1 MTVLFFRR
9 TLAAAALCAVVLPA
23 FAQKTTARDALRR
36 FVTEAKTASGRFT
49 QTVTDKAG
57 QVIDGPSTGRF
68 AFERPS
74 RFAWKT
80 EKPYVQDIV
89 SDGKTIRLYDKD
101 LDQLTVKSAETMVSG
116 APAALLFG
124 RAEALENFT
133 LTEVKAPEGAV
144 TAVKA
149 EPKTQDAAFVSAVVG
164 FDAAGLP
171 AVLVL
176 TDAFGGRT
184 QLVLTDVVTN
194 HALPEGIFTV
204 KTGPETT
211 VLEDRTALF

>member
-1 MTVLFFRR
+1 MTVLFSRR

-23 FAQKTTARDALRR
+23 FAQKTAARDALRR

-57 QVIDGPSTGRF
+57 QVIDGPST
-68 AFERPS
+68 S

>member
-1 MTVLFFRR
+1 MTVLFSRR

-23 FAQKTTARDALRR
+23 FAQKTAARDALRR
-36 FVTEAKTASGRFT
+36 FVAEAKTASGRFT

-57 QVIDGPSTGRF
+57 Q

>member
-1 MTVLFFRR
+1 M
-9 TLAAAALCAVVLPA
+9 
-23 FAQKTTARDALRR
+23 
-36 FVTEAKTASGRFT
+36 
-49 QTVTDKAG
+49 
-57 QVIDGPSTGRF
+57 
-68 AFERPS
+68 
-74 RFAWKT
+74 
-80 EKPYVQDIV
+80 
-89 SDGKTIRLYDKD
+89 
-101 LDQLTVKSAETMVSG
+101 
-116 APAALLFG
+116 
-124 RAEALENFT
+124 
-133 LTEVKAPEGAV
+133 